1 LSHAVHFYE
10 DDFDLTAHIMAY
22 IDSGIRAGSS
32 VIVIARTPF
41 LERLKA
47 RWLPLHAD
55 RFISLDA
62 AETLSKL
69 LHNDRLDRE
78 RFMQVIGTL
87 VRGVTDRTRHV
98 YIFGEMVAI
107 LWGDQKYDA
116 ELELEDLWNE
126 LASRVPLTLLCAYPA
141 AAFEE
146 NQTGQRRICDAHYDL
161 SIQGNFPEP
170 DTGVEGF
177 AARAETSR

>member
-1 LSHAVHFYE
+1 MSHAVHFYE
-10 DDFDLTAHIMAY
+10 DDVDLTAHIMAY
-22 IDSGIRAGSS
+22 IDSGMSAGSS
-32 VIVIARTPF
+32 VIVIARAPF
-41 LERLKA
+41 LEQLKH

-69 LHNDRLDRE
+69 LRNGRLDRE
-78 RFMQVIGTL
+78 RFMRIVGTL
-87 VRGVTDRTRHV
+87 VTEVAARTRHV

-116 ELELEDLWNE
+116 ALELEELWNE
-126 LASRVPLTLLCAYPA
+126 LGSRVPMTLLFAYPA

-146 NQTGQRRICDAHYDL
+146 NQIGHRQICDTRCEL
-161 SIQGNFPEP
+161 SVQGKP
-170 DTGVEGF
+170 
-177 AARAETSR
+177 A